1 MSAGANWIAIGSIA
15 DIPQR
20 GARCVATPQGRI
32 GVFRTADDR
41 VFALEDHC
49 PHRGGPLSQGIV
61 HGAAVTCPLHNW
73 VISLE
78 TGKALGADEGAV
90 RTVPV
95 KVMEGRLFVALDA
108 LANQAA

>member
-1 MSAGANWIAIGSIA
+1 MKWTAIGNID
-15 DIPQR
+15 DIPPR

-41 VFALEDHC
+41 VFAIEDHC

-61 HGAAVTCPLHNW
+61 HGTSVTCPLHNW

-78 TGKALGADEGAV
+78 TGEALGADEGSV
-90 RTVPV
+90 RTIPL
-95 KVMEGRLFVALDA
+95 KVEDGRLLIALEA
-108 LANQAA
+108 VGAAAA